1 MAPLIKLNNI
11 HKNHTE
17 DKHSGVSGVDLEI
30 NEGQIISIVG
40 ESGSGKT
47 TLLKLIYG
55 YLVPQIG
62 EVLFEG
68 NRVLGPGEKLI
79 PGHDA
84 MKMVTQ
90 EVTLNLYARVF
101 DNISSQL
108 SNTDLEVKNS
118 LTLQTM
124 EFLRIDHLAH
134 KKIVELSGGEQQR
147 VAIARAVITEPRVL
161 LLDEP
166 FSQVDTILK
175 KQLRDDIERLA
186 KFLKITVVMVSHDPT
201 DGLSLADHMIILKD
215 GKVIK
220 EGIPK
225 AIYNQPEYSYVAQ
238 LLGKANILKDLIV
251 FPDSYKNYAVYP
263 HDVSISNTATNLK
276 AKVKSVHFNGFC
288 NEVEF
293 IINQSIVISYDFE
306 FKPLD
311 KGDEVYLQIKK
322 FSEVIH

>member
-1 MAPLIKLNNI
+1 
-11 HKNHTE
+11 
-17 DKHSGVSGVDLEI
+17 
-30 NEGQIISIVG
+30 
-40 ESGSGKT
+40 
-47 TLLKLIYG
+47 
-55 YLVPQIG
+55 
-62 EVLFEG
+62 
-68 NRVLGPGEKLI
+68 
-79 PGHDA
+79 
-84 MKMVTQ
+84 
-90 EVTLNLYARVF
+90 
-101 DNISSQL
+101 
-108 SNTDLEVKNS
+108 
-118 LTLQTM
+118 
-124 EFLRIDHLAH
+124 
-134 KKIVELSGGEQQR
+134 
-147 VAIARAVITEPRVL
+147 
-161 LLDEP
+161 
-166 FSQVDTILK
+166 
-175 KQLRDDIERLA
+175 LA

-311 KGDEVYLQIKK
+311 KG
-322 FSEVIH
+322 